1 MKTTDTALR
10 FLAGMRIF
18 LIGVAASFLPPF
30 SGAVAADNHAVYTP
44 NMTNVTT
51 SNYSAPTEYCVM
63 GRETSADAGKWTLRH
78 ILEIPTG
85 HHFLTG
91 DIFVS
96 FSHPDFPGAT
106 WFSSGE
112 TFYALGF
119 KPATWH
125 SHAEQGP
132 VAYCSGVLNPL
143 IQVNVVSRPLDLSSL
158 EGGRITISYGLRENA
173 NSSVADSYREML
185 GSAQRSRISTPL
197 ATASAADVRGAYTR
211 YCFVVTGVKTE
222 DYSDNF
228 ADVVVGPVSASLQ
241 EGINNER

>member
-1 MKTTDTALR
+1 MMKTANITCRFPAGLR
-10 FLAGMRIF
+10 TLLMGF
-18 LIGVAASFLPPF
+18 VAYWLLPC
-30 SGAVAADNHAVYTP
+30 SGTLAADDTWDHLD
-44 NMTNVTT
+44 VTT
-51 SNYSAPTEYCVM
+51 SNYSAPAEYCVM

-112 TFYALGF
+112 ALHMLGF

-132 VAYCSGVLNPL
+132 VAYYSGVLNPL
-143 IQVNVVSRPLDLSSL
+143 IQVNVVSRPQDLSSL

-173 NSSVADSYREML
+173 NATVADSYREML

-211 YCFVVTGVKTE
+211 YCFVVTGVRME
-222 DYSDNF
+222 DYYNNF
-228 ADVVVGPVSASLQ
+228 LVGLAGPVSAPLQ
-241 EGINNER
+241 EGANNER